1 MGDTSPP
8 RAKRAW
14 ARHTEHESM
23 TSTFLTAMRPFTLK
37 ILALALLV
45 TFGTATAY
53 AQDESSSSE
62 PPSQEQ
68 PAPQPIGP
76 DTVVATVGGETITE
90 ADLAF
95 TAEDLGQELNSIP
108 PDQIRAVLLA
118 QMIDIKMMSQSGDKE
133 GMRDDPLFKLRLE
146 YLTDRALRRA
156 YVKQAISDTITAE
169 AVKAEYD
176 KRIAAMPD
184 EDEVHARHILVSS
197 EDDAK
202 AIKAEIDAGADF
214 AELAKQKSIEP
225 QAKQSGGD
233 LGYFKRA
240 VMVKPFADAAF
251 AMEVGQVSDP
261 VQTQFG
267 WHIIKV
273 EDRRPAA
280 KPTLEEMTQQIGNEL
295 YSARYRQV
303 FNDLRK
309 TAAIEIT
316 DPTLAEQ
323 VNQQLGP
330 LE

>member
-45 TFGTATAY
+45 TFGATASY

-62 PPSQEQ
+62 PPSEQQ

-76 DTVVATVGGETITE
+76 DTVVAIVGGETITE